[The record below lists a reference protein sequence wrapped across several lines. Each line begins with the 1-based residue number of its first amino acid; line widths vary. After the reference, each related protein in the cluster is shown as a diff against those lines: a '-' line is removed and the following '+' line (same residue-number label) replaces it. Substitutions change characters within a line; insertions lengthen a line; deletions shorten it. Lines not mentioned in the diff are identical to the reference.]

1 MQEHIPDDVR
11 GIVGGVQQSWNSF
24 FFLLSFAFGL
34 VLPDPK
40 DFYLYSAIGYAG
52 VGLAVVVFAY
62 GFITQRP
69 SFLNDKSEGYESESY
84 DSVKQE
90 ETPFEQN

>member
-62 GFITQRP
+62 GFITQRS
-69 SFLNDKSEGYESESY
+69 SFLNGKNEDY
-84 DSVKQE
+84 DSIDE
-90 ETPFEQN
+90 EEAPEEK

>member
-62 GFITQRP
+62 GFITQRS
-69 SFLNDKSEGYESESY
+69 SFLNGKSEGY
-84 DSVKQE
+84 DSVDE
-90 ETPFEQN
+90 EEAPEEE

>member
-62 GFITQRP
+62 GFITQRS
-69 SFLNDKSEGYESESY
+69 SFLNDKSEGY
-84 DSVKQE
+84 DSVDE
-90 ETPFEQN
+90 EEAPEEE

>member
-1 MQEHIPDDVR
+1 M
-11 GIVGGVQQSWNSF
+11 GGVQQSWNSF

-62 GFITQRP
+62 GFITQRS
-69 SFLNDKSEGYESESY
+69 SFLNDKSEGYGST
-84 DSVKQE
+84 DE
-90 ETPFEQN
+90 EEATEKE

>member
-62 GFITQRP
+62 GFITQRS
-69 SFLNDKSEGYESESY
+69 SFLNGKNEGYESI
-84 DSVKQE
+84 DE
-90 ETPFEQN
+90 EEAPEEE

>member
-62 GFITQRP
+62 GFITQRS
-69 SFLNDKSEGYESESY
+69 SFLNDKSEGY
-84 DSVKQE
+84 DSIDE
-90 ETPFEQN
+90 EEAPEEE